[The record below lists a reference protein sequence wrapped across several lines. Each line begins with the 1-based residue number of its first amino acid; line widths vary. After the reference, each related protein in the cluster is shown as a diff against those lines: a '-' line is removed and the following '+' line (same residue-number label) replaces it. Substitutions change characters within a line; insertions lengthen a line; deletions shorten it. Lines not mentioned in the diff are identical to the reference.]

1 MDEHAKLKRTLS
13 IIILLLGIRKYSR
26 NEITEKFNIS
36 ERTFHRYIAT
46 FRDSGLIVEQEQG
59 LYQIRRVEPQLKELS
74 ELLHFSE
81 EEAIILNK
89 AIMAIDDNNL
99 LKANLRKK
107 LYAIYDFDRI
117 AKTITQ
123 PAQAANIQAI
133 IKAL

>member
-117 AKTITQ
+117 AKTITHS
-123 PAQAANIQAI
+123 AQAANIQAI